1 MTTPANKLSTEER
14 KEILQVVTSD
24 EYKDLTPWKIIP
36 KLIDEKGIF
45 IASESSFYRIL
56 NEEKLLAHRGRSNA
70 KTMKRPAPLIA
81 KGPNEIWSWDISYM
95 KGPIRG
101 HFYYLYMFVDI
112 FSRKIVGYEVYET
125 ESMELSAALVDKV
138 CKKENIK
145 KDQLILHSDNGGPM
159 KGSTM
164 LVKLYD
170 LGVVPSFSRPSISD
184 DNPFSE
190 SLFKTVKYCPMYP
203 VIGFSSLKEAREWV
217 KRFVEW
223 YNNEHLH
230 SGIKFVTPS
239 QRHEGIDKKILENR
253 KEVYKNAKM
262 KNPIRWSGKIKNFDW
277 IAEVSLNHLK
287 GKEKCDTKKTSK
299 KT

>member
-1 MTTPANKLSTEER
+1 ME
-14 KEILQVVTSD
+14 
-24 EYKDLTPWKIIP
+24 
-36 KLIDEKGIF
+36 
-45 IASESSFYRIL
+45 
-56 NEEKLLAHRGRSNA
+56 
-70 KTMKRPAPLIA
+70 RPAPLIA

-101 HFYYLYMFVDI
+101 QFYYLYMFMDI

-125 ESMELSAALVDKV
+125 ESMELSAALIDKI

-145 KDQLILHSDNGGPM
+145 KDQLILHADNGGPM

-184 DNPFSE
+184 DNPYSE
-190 SLFKTVKYCPMYP
+190 SLFKTVKYCPKYP
-203 VIGFSSLKEAREWV
+203 IKGFSSLEEARKWV
-217 KRFVEW
+217 KDFVNW

-239 QRHEGIDKKILENR
+239 QRHEGTDKKILENR
-253 KEVYKNAKM
+253 KEVYKNAKL
-262 KNPIRWSGKIKNFDW
+262 KNPIRWSGEIKNFDW
-277 IAEVSLNHLK
+277 IEEVSLNHLK
-287 GKEKCDTKKTSK
+287 GKEKCDTKKTSRK
-299 KT
+299 

>member
-1 MTTPANKLSTEER
+1 VR
-14 KEILQVVTSD
+14 KEIIQIVNSV
-24 EYKDLTPWKIIP
+24 EYKDLTPWKIVP
-36 KLIDEKGIF
+36 KLVDEKGVY

-56 NEEKLLAHRGRSNA
+56 KEEKLLAHRGRSKA
-70 KTMKRPAPLIA
+70 KTMERPAPLIA

-101 HFYYLYMFVDI
+101 QFYYLYMFMDI
-112 FSRKIVGYEVYET
+112 FSRKIVGYGVYET
-125 ESMELSAALVDKV
+125 ESMELSAALVDKI

-170 LGVVPSFSRPSISD
+170 LGVVPSFSRPSMSD
-184 DNPFSE
+184 DNPYSE
-190 SLFKTVKYCPMYP
+190 SLFKTVKYCPEYP
-203 VIGFSSLKEAREWV
+203 VKGFSSLEEARKWV
-217 KRFVEW
+217 KNFVNW

-239 QRHEGIDKKILENR
+239 QRHEGTDKKILENR
-253 KEVYKNAKM
+253 KEVYKNAKL
-262 KNPIRWSGKIKNFDW
+262 KNPIRWSGEIKNFDW
-277 IAEVSLNHLK
+277 IEEVSLNHLK
-287 GKEKCDTKKTSK
+287 GKEKCDTKKSSK
-299 KT
+299 K

>member
-1 MTTPANKLSTEER
+1 VR
-14 KEILQVVTSD
+14 KEILQIVTSD
-24 EYKDLTPWKIIP
+24 ENKDLTPWKIIP
-36 KLIDEKGIF
+36 KLVDEKGLY

-56 NEEKLLAHRGRSNA
+56 KEEKLLAHRGRSKA
-70 KTMKRPAPLIA
+70 KTMERPAPLIA

-101 HFYYLYMFVDI
+101 QFYYLYMFMDI
-112 FSRKIVGYEVYET
+112 FSRKIVGYEVHET
-125 ESMELSAALVDKV
+125 ESMELSAALVDKI

-190 SLFKTVKYCPMYP
+190 SLFKTVKYCPKYP
-203 VIGFSSLKEAREWV
+203 VKGFSSLAEAREWV
-217 KRFVEW
+217 KSFVDW

-239 QRHEGIDKKILENR
+239 QRHEGTDKKILENR
-253 KEVYKNAKM
+253 KEVYENAKI
-262 KNPIRWSGKIKNFDW
+262 KNPLRWSGKIKNFDW
-277 IAEVSLNHLK
+277 IEEVSLNHLK
-287 GKEKCDTKKTSK
+287 GKEKCDTKKSSK